1 MAFDRSAFKSDA
13 VDLGRQ
19 HFGDQ
24 GPQVGDDV
32 DMSAALAK
40 LQSGEG
46 DISDEELEAL
56 FSNLLDI
63 CGDDSDDS
71 ENDGE

>member
-46 DISDEELEAL
+46 DISDQELEAM
-56 FSNLLDI
+56 FANLLDI
-63 CGDDSDDS
+63 CGADDS